1 MVSYWMI
8 VAFSLLNDIKLFV
21 SDDSR
26 KWFPFHGAALNGF
39 WMALASELVVLA
51 SDPFQQQSL
60 LGWRYLEWIELGL
73 KHTII
78 WSSFVPAL
86 ILWLIHSEI
95 TEFLLFVII
104 VGHTVK
110 EKGLFSQFFF
120 SFAFDSILFKTLT
133 LHGHNQLSSS
143 KIKYFCDINTKSGTS
158 YKKDLRESL
167 HLIDEQTDFWRGKR
181 KLNLFPFVVPMDD
194 IKICKWAITIDWT
207 DISFSRC

>member
-8 VAFSLLNDIKLFV
+8 VAFSLLNDIDLFV

-51 SDPFQQQSL
+51 SDPFQQQSS

-104 VGHTVK
+104 VGNTVK
-110 EKGLFSQFFF
+110 EKDLFSKIFP
-120 SFAFDSILFKTLT
+120 FAFDSILFKILT
-133 LHGHNQLSSS
+133 LLGHNQLSSS
-143 KIKYFCDINTKSGTS
+143 KIKYSYDINVKSGTS

-167 HLIDEQTDFWRGKR
+167 
-181 KLNLFPFVVPMDD
+181 
-194 IKICKWAITIDWT
+194 
-207 DISFSRC
+207 